1 MNAEILSEQNIT
13 AYVEYLDSK
22 APKIL
27 SEDKRCELRD
37 KTLNTLEGFRDYVIR
52 KGYDAEPREA
62 LEGYILER
70 VQNDGLSQDKANL
83 ERDIITSTVR
93 EFFGYLSE
101 PVNEPESVKS
111 TKSSAKKQRTR
122 NRKKGEKSIMT
133 DENTQGLAEN
143 EVTESE
149 QLDGKAATTETPNE
163 QAVNEPVEA
172 TTTEPEQATQSST
185 PSAEP
190 DKTGKHRGRS
200 TIDENGEKRSEK
212 LMLYLTPSLIGDI
225 RDWCRLKGISCVD
238 YITNTV
244 KADLETK
251 LSKIK
256 AYRELRDNA

>member
-13 AYVEYLDSK
+13 GFLDDLT
-22 APKIL
+22 AQNM
-27 SEDKRCELRD
+27 SEDKRRKAVSEAREI
-37 KTLNTLEGFRDYVIR
+37 LEGFRDYVVR
-52 KGYDAEPREA
+52 EGYDAETREA
-62 LEGYILER
+62 LENYMIEK
-70 VQNDGLSQDKANL
+70 VPYEDLSQEETNRRMAINSYV
-83 ERDIITSTVR
+83 ESFWI
-93 EFFGYLSE
+93 YLTKKEEKS
-101 PVNEPESVKS
+101 NNKPESAKS
-111 TKSSAKKQRTR
+111 TKSSTKKQRTR
-122 NRKKGEKSIMT
+122 HSKKGEKNIMT
-133 DENTQGLAEN
+133 DENIQGLAEN

-149 QLDGKAATTETPNE
+149 QLDSKATSTETPNE

-172 TTTEPEQATQSST
+172 TTTEP
-185 PSAEP
+185 
-190 DKTGKHRGRS
+190 DKTEKHRGRS